1 MVKHFELAK
10 ITEKLILLGR
20 FLDFLAKYPPLWI
33 SKYRNFAK
41 NIFLGLHQIG
51 SIV

>member
-10 ITEKLILLGR
+10 FTEKSVLLEH
-20 FLDFLAKYPPLWI
+20 FLDFLAKYLPLWF
-33 SKYRNFAK
+33 S
-41 NIFLGLHQIG
+41 LGLQQIG